1 MAFTVS
7 SVFRTVFGN
16 QRVHVQQVT
25 PDAAEG
31 TVATTLGVVSWALVS
46 PRKVATFTASGNT
59 AQSYVNY
66 VLNAGS
72 TGTAINGTL
81 GFSGC
86 VASDIY
92 LVVSFGPN
100 G

>member
-7 SVFRTVFGN
+7 SITNSVFGN
-16 QRVHVQQVT
+16 MRVIFQQVT

-31 TVATTLGVVSWALVS
+31 TVTTGLNNIIYAEVS
-46 PRKVATFTASGNT
+46 PRKRATFIASGNT
-59 AQSYVNY
+59 SQSYMNY
-66 VLNAGS
+66 ALNAGS
-72 TGTAINGTL
+72 TGTALAGVL

-92 LVVSFGPN
+92 LVVSYGK
-100 G
+100 